1 MRRLLVVLLVGACHT
16 QAAEKSVPKLP
27 EGAVRFETPRGPW
40 VVRVEIANSD
50 ADRTRGLMYRRQ
62 LPPDRGMVFIFPTT
76 EEHGFWMHDTLIAL
90 DLIFLGEDRRVLGV
104 VANAAPLTE
113 TSRSVGKPSRYVVE
127 VSAGEAA
134 AHAVGPGVQ
143 AAFID
148 IPE

>member
-1 MRRLLVVLLVGACHT
+1 MRRLWVLLLVGACHT

-90 DLIFLGEDRRVLGV
+90 DLND
-104 VANAAPLTE
+104 E
-113 TSRSVGKPSRYVVE
+113 TDWTPTREER
-127 VSAGEAA
+127 AA
-134 AHAVGPGVQ
+134 AVIAERLLANGAKSSLDKSAPDQ
-143 AAFID
+143 ASLNKLRGIFEHI
-148 IPE
+148 